1 MTTYDSEIT
10 PTNNDKRDM
19 DKGGLYARLGEACE
33 EVKEKYLPEAALDQP
48 LTEDGLP
55 DEVRTS
61 ESFLA
66 FVESEGWPSEA
77 DSTVDRRLHHDSAE
91 DFWSNFIYE
100 NGVPPSDKNPNNFR
114 VWLAT
119 EPVVIPE
126 GNTLADLMSGKI
138 EGVTP
143 NGMEVLYG
151 LNPAL
156 HRAYAIA
163 GDLMENLRAYYS
175 ELRTVPGGIDARMDQ
190 LSKDGDA
197 HAELKEATYTAYLLL
212 NRLIAKDDFA
222 RAMEKIGADGEEE
235 ITDAYR
241 ALTR

>member
-1 MTTYDSEIT
+1 MTTFDPETT

-19 DKGGLYARLGEACE
+19 DRGGLYARLGEACR
-33 EVKEKYLPEAALDQP
+33 EVREKYLPETALEQP
-48 LTEDGLP
+48 LKVEDLP
-55 DEVRTS
+55 DEIRTS
-61 ESFLA
+61 EVFLA
-66 FVESEGWPSEA
+66 FIEGEGWPSEA
-77 DSTVDRRLHHDSAE
+77 DSTVDRHLHHDTVE
-91 DFWSNFIYE
+91 DFWSNFTYK
-100 NGVPPSDKNPNNFR
+100 NGTPPSDKNLNNFR

-163 GDLMENLRAYYS
+163 GDLMENFQAYHS
-175 ELRTVPGGIDARMDQ
+175 DLRTVPGGIDARMNQ

-197 HAELKEATYTAYLLL
+197 HAELKDATYTAYLLL
-212 NRLIAKDDFA
+212 NRLIAKDHFA
-222 RAMEKIGADGEEE
+222 RA
-235 ITDAYR
+235 T
-241 ALTR
+241 